1 MKVQTMRSGVYCLYD
16 SYMKE
21 IAVSEA
27 RERLS
32 EVIDQTRDSGE
43 PAALTRRGRVVA
55 ILVAP
60 DVFENLTREAE
71 DAIDRAALDID
82 REEQDYIPWEQ
93 VKTELGLS

>member
-1 MKVQTMRSGVYCLYD
+1 MQTTKSNVYTLYD

-21 IAVSEA
+21 VAVSET

-43 PAALTRRGRVVA
+43 PTALTRRGRVVA

-71 DAIDRAALDID
+71 EAVDRAALDID
-82 REEQDYIPWEQ
+82 REDRDYIPWEQ

>member
-1 MKVQTMRSGVYCLYD
+1 MKVQTTRAGVYFLYD

-21 IAVSEA
+21 VAVSEA

-43 PAALTRRGRVVA
+43 PSALTRRGRVVA

-60 DVFENLTREAE
+60 DVFENLSREAE
-71 DAIDRAALDID
+71 DAVDRAALEID